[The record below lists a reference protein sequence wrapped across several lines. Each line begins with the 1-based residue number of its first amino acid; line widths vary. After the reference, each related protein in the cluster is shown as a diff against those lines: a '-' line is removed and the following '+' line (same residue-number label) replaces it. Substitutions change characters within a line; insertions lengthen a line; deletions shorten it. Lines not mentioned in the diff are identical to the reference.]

1 MKPIRVLVVEDSI
14 TIRKYL
20 VDVLTSSGQFEV
32 VAEAEDGKQAMEFC
46 ESLRPDV
53 VTMDMILP
61 KLSGVAATEY
71 IMAYCPTPI
80 LVVSASLN
88 RGEVF
93 KTYDALA
100 AGAVDI
106 LDKPNGLEPEK
117 EWEQKF
123 LSAVRMASRIKVITH
138 PRGKLQSPALPE
150 IAAGNKFFLEVRLIA
165 IGASTGGPAAVA
177 RILAELPPNFPI
189 PILIVIHISEQF
201 AFALAEW
208 LNTQSPVPVRYAQDS
223 EDLPPLGTPGVLL
236 APAGKHMIVERQK
249 IRLIDGPERH
259 SCRPSVDTFF
269 DSVARDLG
277 SASATFLLTG
287 MGKDG
292 ASGLLNAKRA
302 GSMTIAQDE
311 ASSIVFGMPAE
322 AIKLGAAQRVLSLD
336 QIAETI
342 RSFAPQSSLPWRPR

>member
-32 VAEAEDGKQAMEFC
+32 VAEAEDGKQAMELC
-46 ESLRPDV
+46 ELLRPEV

-93 KTYDALA
+93 KTYAALA
-100 AGAVDI
+100 AGAVDV
-106 LDKPNGLEPEK
+106 LDKPNGVEAQE

-123 LSAVRMASRIKVITH
+123 LAAVRMASRIKVITH
-138 PRGKLQSPALPE
+138 PRGKLQNPALPE
-150 IAAGNKFFLEVRLIA
+150 IAAGNKIFSDIRLVA

-189 PILIVIHISEQF
+189 PILIVIHISDQF

-208 LNTQSPVPVRYAQDS
+208 LNTQSSVPVRYAQDN
-223 EDLPPLGTPGVLL
+223 EDIPPLGTPAVLL

-249 IRLIDGPERH
+249 VRLVDGPERH

-277 SASATFLLTG
+277 SASATVLLTG

-302 GSMTIAQDE
+302 GSFTVAQDE

-322 AIKLGAAQRVLSLD
+322 AIKLGAAQRILSLD

-342 RSFAPQSSLPWRPR
+342 RAFAPQSILPRGPK

>member
-61 KLSGVAATEY
+61 KISGVAATEY

-100 AGAVDI
+100 AGAVDV
-106 LDKPNGLEPEK
+106 LDKPNGVDLQE

-123 LSAVRMASRIKVITH
+123 LAAVRMASRIKVITH

-150 IAAGNKFFLEVRLIA
+150 IALGNKIFSDVRLIA

-177 RILAELPPNFPI
+177 KILAELPPNFPI
-189 PILIVIHISEQF
+189 PILIVIHISDQF

-208 LNTQSPVPVRYAQDS
+208 LNTQSVVPVRYAQDN
-223 EDLPPLGTPGVLL
+223 EDIPSIGTPTVLL

-249 IRLIDGPERH
+249 VRLVDGPERH

-269 DSVARDLG
+269 DSIARDLG
-277 SASATFLLTG
+277 SASATVLLTG

-292 ASGLLNAKRA
+292 ANGLLNAKRA
-302 GSMTIAQDE
+302 GSITIAQDE

-342 RSFAPQSSLPWRPR
+342 RAFAPQSSLPRRPR